1 MRILISG
8 ASGLVGTA
16 LCAYLES
23 CGHTIGALSRS
34 RMKNQPWW
42 DLSTGEINWGPEPDF
57 EVVIHLAGENIA
69 SGRWDRRTKERI
81 RMSRVSGTTL
91 LAQSLAEKEHKPRLL
106 ISASAIGFYGDR
118 GDEELTEESDA
129 GRGFLA
135 QICQEWEEACAPASA
150 AGIRTVNTR
159 LGMVLSPNGG
169 ALQKMLPPFRLGL
182 GGPLG
187 NGRQFISWIDI
198 DDLCR
203 AIGHIIQTQSLQG
216 PVNLVSPEPVRN
228 KEFAATLGRVIE
240 RPAVLAVPSPALRLL
255 LGEMAD
261 ALLLSSVRV
270 VPQKLQD
277 SGFTFTHPDLYGALQ
292 QNT

>member
-23 CGHTIGALSRS
+23 CGHTPVPLSRS
-34 RMKNQPWW
+34 RIENQPWW
-42 DLSTGEINWGPEPDF
+42 DLSTGEINWGAEPDF

-69 SGRWDRRTKERI
+69 SGRWDRRRKERI

-91 LAQSLAEKEHKPRLL
+91 LAQSLAEKGHKPRLL
-106 ISASAIGFYGDR
+106 ISASAVGFYGDR

-129 GRGFLA
+129 GSGFLA

-159 LGMVLSPNGG
+159 LGLVLSPNGG

-203 AIGHIIQTQSLQG
+203 AIGHIIQTQALQG

-228 KEFAATLGRVIE
+228 KEFAATLGRVIG

-270 VPQKLQD
+270 VPQKLHD